1 MEGAGAKL
9 EIAQPSTSPT
19 IPSQLELRK
28 ELRVPQALKD
38 SAFTNRLGKVN
49 EHNPSIIKRDGN
61 AQLAERGH
69 VFDSREFIL
78 HRG

>member
-1 MEGAGAKL
+1 VEGVGAKL
-9 EIAQPSTSPT
+9 EIAQPSKYPT
-19 IPSQLELRK
+19 IPSQLKLRK
-28 ELRVPQALKD
+28 ELRIAQALKD
-38 SAFTNRLGKVN
+38 PTFANRLGEVN
-49 EHNPSIIKRDGN
+49 EHCPSIINRDGN